1 MEEICEVCG
10 QPLDE
15 KNVSRCRLCGRKFHM
30 AWSVDAHIQNCG
42 HVWFDKRSGAM
53 AFACNIC
60 IAENPELKELI
71 VDME

>member
-1 MEEICEVCG
+1 MEEICDVCG

-30 AWSVDAHIQNCG
+30 AWSVDAQIQNCG
-42 HVWFDKRSGAM
+42 HVWFDKLSNGM
-53 AFACNIC
+53 AFACKFC
-60 IAENPELKELI
+60 VDENPDLRELI